1 MRLIRIIMWNTMN
14 QHQCMYALC
23 MKILCDDYGVDS
35 NNDLLL
41 VRLGDDSKP
50 VHDDDNDGY

>member
-1 MRLIRIIMWNTMN
+1 MWNTMN